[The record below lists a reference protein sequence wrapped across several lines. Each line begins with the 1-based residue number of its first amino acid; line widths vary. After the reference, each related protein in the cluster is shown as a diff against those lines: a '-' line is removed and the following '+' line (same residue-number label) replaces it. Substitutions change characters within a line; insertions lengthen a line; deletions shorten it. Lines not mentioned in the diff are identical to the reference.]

1 MSSSDQNTYEG
12 SCFCGTVRIAASGA
26 PFAMGYCHCKDCRAW
41 SAGPVNAFT
50 LWKRNEVKITQGAE
64 FLGSYHKTDASN
76 RQYCTRCGGHVMTD
90 HPAADFTDVYAAVLP
105 SLAFEPALHVN
116 YESTVL
122 RVRDGLP
129 KLKDFPSEMGG
140 SGETLPE

>member
-1 MSSSDQNTYEG
+1 MSTSDQITHQG
-12 SCFCGTVRIAASGA
+12 SCFCGAVRIAVSGA
-26 PFAMGYCHCKDCRAW
+26 PFAMGYCHCEDCRAW

-50 LWKRNEVKITQGAE
+50 LWKRNEVEVTQGAE
-64 FLGSYHKTDASN
+64 FLGSYNKTDSST
-76 RQYCTRCGGHVMTD
+76 RQYCSKCGGHIMTD
-90 HPAADFTDVYAAVLP
+90 HPSADFTDVYAAVLP

-122 RVRDGLP
+122 RIRDGLP

>member
-1 MSSSDQNTYEG
+1 
-12 SCFCGTVRIAASGA
+12 
-26 PFAMGYCHCKDCRAW
+26 MGYCHCEDCRAW

-50 LWKRNEVKITQGAE
+50 LWKRNEVEVTQGAE
-64 FLGSYHKTDASN
+64 FLGSHNKTDSST
-76 RQYCTRCGGHVMTD
+76 RQYCSKCGGHIMTD
-90 HPAADFTDVYAAVLP
+90 HPSADFTDVYAAVLP

-122 RVRDGLP
+122 RIRDGLP